1 MLPENPRFQPRISTN
16 QTFPPPR
23 IIPDNFPSD
32 SGPKPIPLQYRSRS
46 KHQSLETQSPDA
58 QTRHPWRGKKK
69 KKKKSLEKRKKK
81 TSQKQFLGK
90 IPLPADMEGGRAP
103 LNYPCSRGYP
113 GRKNFRSV
121 TWPTL
126 TLLCVPFATR
136 AGGGGR
142 KEGRKTIG
150 RGGWKVKPGL

>member
-1 MLPENPRFQPRISTN
+1 MPPNNPRFQPRISTN

-113 GRKNFRSV
+113 GRKFSISHLANV
-121 TWPTL
+121 DL
-126 TLLCVPFATR
+126 TLCSIRNTGR
-136 AGGGGR
+136 GWR
-142 KEGRKTIG
+142 KEGRKEDDRAWRVEG
-150 RGGWKVKPGL
+150 

>member
-69 KKKKSLEKRKKK
+69 KKSLEKRKKK

-113 GRKNFRSV
+113 GRKFSISHLANV
-121 TWPTL
+121 DL
-126 TLLCVPFATR
+126 TLCSIRNTGR
-136 AGGGGR
+136 GWR
-142 KEGRKTIG
+142 KEGRKEDDRAWRVEG
-150 RGGWKVKPGL
+150 

>member
-1 MLPENPRFQPRISTN
+1 MPPNNPRFQSRISTN

-69 KKKKSLEKRKKK
+69 KKKNPWKKERKKLHRNNFWEK
-81 TSQKQFLGK
+81 SRYQQTWK
-90 IPLPADMEGGRAP
+90 GGGPRWIILA
-103 LNYPCSRGYP
+103 LVAIRVG
-113 GRKNFRSV
+113 NFRSV

>member
-113 GRKNFRSV
+113 GRKFSISHLANV
-121 TWPTL
+121 DL
-126 TLLCVPFATR
+126 TLCSIRNTGR
-136 AGGGGR
+136 GWR
-142 KEGRKTIG
+142 KEGRKEDDRAWRVEG
-150 RGGWKVKPGL
+150 

>member
-1 MLPENPRFQPRISTN
+1 MPPNNPRFQSRISTN

-32 SGPKPIPLQYRSRS
+32 SGPKPIPLQYRSKS
-46 KHQSLETQSPDA
+46 KHQSLENAITGCPNTASLE
-58 QTRHPWRGKKK
+58 GKKK
-69 KKKKSLEKRKKK
+69 KNPWEKERKKLHRNNFWEK
-81 TSQKQFLGK
+81 SRYQQTWK
-90 IPLPADMEGGRAP
+90 GGGPRWIILA
-103 LNYPCSRGYP
+103 LVAIRVG
-113 GRKNFRSV
+113 NFRSV

>member
-69 KKKKSLEKRKKK
+69 KKKSLEKRKKK

-113 GRKNFRSV
+113 GRKFSISHLANV
-121 TWPTL
+121 DL
-126 TLLCVPFATR
+126 TLCSIRNTGR
-136 AGGGGR
+136 GWR
-142 KEGRKTIG
+142 KEGRKEDDRAWRVEG
-150 RGGWKVKPGL
+150 

>member
-32 SGPKPIPLQYRSRS
+32 SGPKSIPLQYRSRS

-58 QTRHPWRGKKK
+58 QTRHPWRGKK

-113 GRKNFRSV
+113 GRKFSISHLANV
-121 TWPTL
+121 DL
-126 TLLCVPFATR
+126 TLCSIRNTGR
-136 AGGGGR
+136 GWR
-142 KEGRKTIG
+142 KEGRKEDDRAWRVEG
-150 RGGWKVKPGL
+150 

>member
-69 KKKKSLEKRKKK
+69 KSLGKRKKK

-113 GRKNFRSV
+113 GRKFSISHLANV
-121 TWPTL
+121 DL
-126 TLLCVPFATR
+126 TLCSIRNTGR
-136 AGGGGR
+136 GWR
-142 KEGRKTIG
+142 KEGRKEDDRAWRVEG
-150 RGGWKVKPGL
+150 

>member
-69 KKKKSLEKRKKK
+69 KKKTEKKKKKKNPWKKERKKLHRNNFWEK
-81 TSQKQFLGK
+81 
-90 IPLPADMEGGRAP
+90 
-103 LNYPCSRGYP
+103 SRYQQ
-113 GRKNFRSV
+113 
-121 TWPTL
+121 TWK
-126 TLLCVPFATR
+126 
-136 AGGGGR
+136 GGGPR
-142 KEGRKTIG
+142 
-150 RGGWKVKPGL
+150 

>member
-1 MLPENPRFQPRISTN
+1 MLPENPRFQSRISTN

-69 KKKKSLEKRKKK
+69 KKKILGKKK
-81 TSQKQFLGK
+81 
-90 IPLPADMEGGRAP
+90 E
-103 LNYPCSRGYP
+103 
-113 GRKNFRSV
+113 KNFTETISGKN
-121 TWPTL
+121 P
-126 TLLCVPFATR
+126 ATSR
-136 AGGGGR
+136 H
-142 KEGRKTIG
+142 G
-150 RGGWKVKPGL
+150 RGEGPVELSLLSWLSG